1 MQPTEAIGIRPG
13 RGRLFNWMTQDP
25 VPGLERKTWLI
36 VSIPVSQF
44 VVECNGFA
52 DHDLFFPL
60 QPHGIRKRH

>member
-1 MQPTEAIGIRPG
+1 
-13 RGRLFNWMTQDP
+13 MTQDP